1 MISEN
6 SKILLSRVQVHSGNK
21 LKYLTEL
28 EYIIDLS
35 GYSTDSAI
43 LDKIMFTGKYLTGL
57 KTIFSKEIIE
67 EKSKQNILSEFVTNI
82 ELLIFNLSELLK
94 SGEDEIVMS
103 FRKKF
108 LDNTSDALKN
118 LNGFIEDLAIV
129 KNYFNDLR

>member
-1 MISEN
+1 VISEN